1 MVGRSKMCIA
11 LATISSEEQKTYANA
26 QQSGNYDEIKKAKQ
40 IKRHSN
46 KNPSYGILKIK
57 MNI

>member
-40 IKRHSN
+40 IKV
-46 KNPSYGILKIK
+46 IK
-57 MNI
+57 KRGYELI